1 MRSIVFSLLVAGQ
14 LAFATT
20 PALAAALAPGEQ
32 TRVGI
37 FTGIQVKLPLGGSR
51 GEAPRASLGIAPLA
65 HSQGLD
71 GAGRTRIGEGLQL
84 SLEPNRPVTL
94 NLAGTRLDRLGLAP
108 GQQAP
113 EGERA
118 GISTLGWVGIGAG
131 ALIVVAGGVA
141 FWFHE
146 AMECGPSDDEC

>member
-1 MRSIVFSLLVAGQ
+1 MIFTWLVAGQ

-20 PALAAALAPGEQ
+20 PALAAGLAPGEQ
-32 TRVGI
+32 TRVGV
-37 FTGIQVKLPLGGSR
+37 FTGFQVKLPLGGSR
-51 GEAPRASLGIAPLA
+51 AEAPRASLGIAPLA
-65 HSQGLD
+65 HGQGF
-71 GAGRTRIGEGLQL
+71 GGTGRTRIGEGLQL

-108 GQQAP
+108 GEHAS
-113 EGERA
+113 EGERE

-131 ALIVVAGGVA
+131 ALIVIAGGAA